1 MMKRLIYAC
10 CWLAAMMASG
20 VQASWQ
26 IVTHADSALQSL
38 KVEEARF
45 LFTEGQIQG
54 QVPELIDLKEE
65 PLRAQFYEEVLSM
78 TLNRWRAIWAKR
90 VFTGSRRLPKQL
102 ALDYVVQYL
111 ETNPSSVAYLPDHL
125 PLPPTLKVIYCSPKL
140 TSNMAEL
147 PCTTANDSSRRLR

>member
-1 MMKRLIYAC
+1 MKRLIYAC

-54 QVPELIDLKEE
+54 QVPELIEDRK
-65 PLRAQFYEEVLSM
+65 S
-78 TLNRWRAIWAKR
+78 
-90 VFTGSRRLPKQL
+90 
-102 ALDYVVQYL
+102 VV
-111 ETNPSSVAYLPDHL
+111 
-125 PLPPTLKVIYCSPKL
+125 
-140 TSNMAEL
+140 
-147 PCTTANDSSRRLR
+147 